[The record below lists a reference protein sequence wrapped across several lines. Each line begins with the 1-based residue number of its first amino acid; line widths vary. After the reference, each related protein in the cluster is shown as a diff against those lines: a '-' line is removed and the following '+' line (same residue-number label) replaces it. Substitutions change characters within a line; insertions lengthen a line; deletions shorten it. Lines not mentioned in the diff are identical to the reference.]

1 MGDEQWPG
9 DTADPAEPSAAGGLP
24 VPWRRPSA
32 SPLPGQG
39 AKDPHFDRLG
49 TLMAELDDTARG
61 LGNRGTDIF
70 AARRSG
76 TLLAQQ
82 AKSWEE
88 LHRLMRRELSSS
100 QYIRDERSAKE
111 LIDAAGNEY
120 SRRHGGAEAGWQF
133 KLGMEEEYRRGKL
146 EARRERAGRIAREL
160 EQIEELEY
168 QEFLRQ
174 LEFIRNLP
182 HLRLMQ
188 VDTRQ
193 ITSSV
198 FRMSGAAQ
206 PIQEAAEAL
215 DFVKPYIDVAID
227 FIPVVGQIKAIA
239 EVAIG
244 RNLLTGQ
251 ELTVWARGLN
261 GALLLLPF
269 AKGTFGIAKA
279 GIGTA
284 GRAMSRG
291 MLRLAALAHHVR
303 GRNITPRALHQTVKA
318 LSRIDPQTLQTV
330 TSLAPGTTLTAGQKA
345 ALGEVAEVFGGLET
359 SSRLSRTASGVIE
372 EGRVLSRTRSPVS
385 TAKAAAPA
393 AARAARTTSEAAQ
406 PLAKRYNPDAILALE
421 NQGVKVTTKLAT
433 QLAELGDT
441 GRDFLDLFHRS
452 SGFHRVIQDLSLGGK
467 KADGAKFVMRY
478 ATQEPDI
485 LKKVRADP
493 MLIHFE
499 WQITKTT
506 GRPARE
512 IDLVV
517 RGDGAIGVG
526 HTVYTELK
534 NWTANSLRAAKYKK
548 LPLQFTRDLALLDPA
563 VAGSGEVGKA
573 VRWVFNQ
580 AEIPEKGPIVDI
592 FLEVIQR
599 DRYLCS
605 RWGTDRD
612 RIREALGSLIV
623 LWPERLP
630 PG

>member
-1 MGDEQWPG
+1 MGDEQWPA

-32 SPLPGQG
+32 SPRPGQG
-39 AKDPHFDRLG
+39 AKDPYFDRLG

-88 LHRLMRRELSSS
+88 LHRLVRRELSSS
-100 QYIRDERSAKE
+100 QYTRDERSAKE
-111 LIDAAGNEY
+111 LIDAAGNAY
-120 SRRHGGAEAGWQF
+120 SRHHGGAEAEWRF
-133 KLGMEEEYRRGKL
+133 KLGMEEEYRRGRM

-160 EQIEELEY
+160 EHVEELEY
-168 QEFLRQ
+168 EEFLRQ

-182 HLRLMQ
+182 DLRLMR

-193 ITSSV
+193 MTSSL

-215 DFVKPYIDVAID
+215 DFVKPYIDVALD

-251 ELTVWARGLN
+251 ELTVWERGLN

-269 AKGTFGIAKA
+269 AKGAFGIAKA

-284 GRAMSRG
+284 GRATSRG
-291 MLRLAALAHHVR
+291 MLRLAALAHQVA
-303 GRNITPRALHQTVKA
+303 GKNIAPRALHQGVKG

-330 TSLAPGTTLTAGQKA
+330 ANIAPGTTLTAGQKA

-359 SSRLSRTASGVIE
+359 GGRLGAASGVIE

-385 TAKAAAPA
+385 TAKASAPA
-393 AARAARTTSEAAQ
+393 VSAEATALRTTSEAAQ
-406 PLAKRYNPDAILALE
+406 PLIHTGYRPDAILALE
-421 NQGVKVTTKLAT
+421 KQGVKVTSKLAT

-441 GRDFLDLFHRS
+441 GRDFLNLFHQS

-467 KADGAKFVMRY
+467 KADGAKFAMRY
-478 ATQEPDI
+478 ATQESDI

-499 WQITKTT
+499 WQISKTT
-506 GRPARE
+506 GRSARE

-517 RGDGAIGVG
+517 RGDGGIGVG

-534 NWTANSLRAAKYKK
+534 NWTANSLHAAKYKK
-548 LPLQFTRDLALLDPA
+548 LPRQFIRDLALLDPA
-563 VAGSGEVGKA
+563 AAGSGEVGKA
-573 VRWVFNQ
+573 VRWVFNR
-580 AEIPEKGPIVDI
+580 AKIPKKGTVIEI
-592 FLEVIQR
+592 FLEAIQS
-599 DRYLCS
+599 DRYLRS
-605 RWGTDRD
+605 RWGTDNQ
-612 RIREALGSLIV
+612 RIGEALDSLIT
-623 LWPERLP
+623 LWPK
-630 PG
+630 